1 MKRCR
6 KQQASHNP
14 EPTADQIRG
23 YMQALAAE
31 HQEAW
36 QKELTSAR
44 PEWIYLL
51 ALHLR
56 MTELE
61 HLDEAAVEFL

>member
-1 MKRCR
+1 MKH
-6 KQQASHNP
+6 KPASRQP
-14 EPTADQIRG
+14 EPTADQIRQ
-23 YMQALAAE
+23 YMQAMADQ

-36 QKELTSAR
+36 HKELTSSA

-56 MTELE
+56 MAELE